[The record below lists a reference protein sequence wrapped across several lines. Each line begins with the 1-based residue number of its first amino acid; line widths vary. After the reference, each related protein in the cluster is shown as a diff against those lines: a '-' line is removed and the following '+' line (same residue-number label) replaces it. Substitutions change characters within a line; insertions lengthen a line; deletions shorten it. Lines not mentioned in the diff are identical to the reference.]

1 MEQRM
6 KLKALIFILM
16 ILLVTGCGGGK
27 STPTALPTVVL
38 EGGNAT
44 SSGSSPIIGGG
55 VIASGIVS
63 PAQEAQIAL
72 AAGGRVESV
81 DVAVGDKVQAGEAL
95 VQLEGKEAAQAA
107 VSAAQYE
114 LEQAQQAL
122 DDLKTQAET
131 DRIQAMQEIVTFERS
146 VRDAQYALD
155 NFTIPSTQENLDAV
169 TGLSQMKEILDKAR
183 IAFEPYKQK
192 PSGDSTREDLKD
204 ALDQAQAD
212 YNAAVRRLQLEYN
225 LEVAQAQLTQAQK
238 DYETLKDGQDPK
250 KVKLAEARLT
260 NAQNQLSAAQAEL
273 AHLTLTAPF
282 AGIVSEVNL
291 HSGEYGII
299 GQTILTLAD
308 LDHLRIETTDLSE
321 RDVPQVEV
329 GQTVR
334 VIIKALNQDITGK
347 VSQISPLATALGGD
361 VVYKVTI
368 DLDEIPQ
375 GLREGMSV
383 EVQFETGG

>member
-1 MEQRM
+1 M

-27 STPTALPTVVL
+27 STPTALPTVML
-38 EGGNAT
+38 EGGSVT
-44 SSGSSPIIGGG
+44 TPSTQSMGGG
-55 VIASGIVS
+55 VTASGIVA

-72 AAGGRVESV
+72 AAGGRIESV
-81 DVAVGDKVQAGEAL
+81 NVAVGDRVTAGQAL

-169 TGLSQMKEILDKAR
+169 TGLSQMKDILDKAR
-183 IAFEPYKQK
+183 AAFEPYRQK
-192 PSGDSTREDLKD
+192 PSGDTTREDLKD

-225 LEVAQAQLTQAQK
+225 LEVAQSQLAQAQK
-238 DYETLKDGQDPK
+238 DYTTLKDGQDPN

-260 NAQNQLSAAQAEL
+260 NAQNELSAAQAEL

-282 AGIVSEVNL
+282 DGVVSEVNL
-291 HSGEYGII
+291 HSGEYGIL

-308 LDHLRIETTDLSE
+308 LDHLRVETTDLSE
-321 RDVPQVEV
+321 RDVPQVKV
-329 GQTVR
+329 GQAAR
-334 VIIKALNQDITGK
+334 ISFKALNQDVNGK
-347 VSQISPLATALGGD
+347 VSLIAPLASTLGGD

-368 DLDEIPQ
+368 DLEEIPE
-375 GLREGMSV
+375 GLREGMSA
-383 EVQFETGG
+383 EVRFETGG